1 MSKKLKISISIGA
14 VAIFCVILLIII
26 NNLGISLENAVQ
38 IALADM
44 NTTVNGQPISTSK
57 DEAVY
62 LSNDLTYSDEEDAFI
77 HSVIHISQPG
87 VYALSG
93 TLAYGQ
99 VAVDLGEKAYDD
111 KNAVVTLILNNAN
124 INCSV
129 APAIVFNNVYECSS
143 TKQPQSDINTKKAG
157 ANIYIANDSVNNIKG
172 SYNSLNKDNGAIYS
186 KVSMNIDGKDDA
198 ILNVVGENE
207 GIHTDM
213 HLTINGGS
221 VSVASKD
228 TGIIANS
235 KEKSVITINEANL
248 KVDITNNSKTKVDAI
263 KSNGWITIN
272 DGQVVASTN
281 DVNGSCSLDAGMGII
296 INGGTLKASGNKMG
310 NILKSKQNYAVFN
323 FASKKT
329 GGSLYSLK
337 NEKDETVIE
346 YNPFN
351 NFSNLVMSSSELKKG
366 NYTFTNNIIS
376 LEATKGD
383 LTDKKTDIFEIVKGE
398 NCFNFVSEI

>member
-1 MSKKLKISISIGA
+1 MSKKVKISIFIGV
-14 VAIFCVILLIII
+14 VAIFCVVLLIIA

-38 IALADM
+38 IELADM
-44 NTTVNGQPISTSK
+44 NTTVNGQPISNSK

-62 LSNDLTYSDEEDAFI
+62 LSNDLIYSGEEDAFI

-129 APAIVFNNVYECSS
+129 APAIIFNNVYECSS
-143 TKQPQSDINTKKAG
+143 TKQSQSDVNTKKAG

-172 SYNSLNKDNGAIYS
+172 SYNALNNDNGALCS
-186 KVSMNIDGKDDA
+186 KMSINIGGKDDA

-213 HLTINGGS
+213 HLTVNGGS
-221 VSVASKD
+221 ISVASKS
-228 TGIIANS
+228 TGIIANN
-235 KEKSVITINEANL
+235 KEKSVITINKSSL
-248 KVDITNNSKTKVDAI
+248 KVDIVNNLKDKVTAI
-263 KSNGWITIN
+263 KSNGWITVN
-272 DGQVVASTN
+272 NGQLIASTN
-281 DVNGSCSLDAGMGII
+281 DVNGSYSLDADKGII
-296 INGGTLKASGNKMG
+296 INGGTLKASGNKIG
-310 NILKSKQNYAVFN
+310 NILKSKQNYAIFN

-329 GGSLYSLK
+329 GGSLYALK
-337 NEKDETVIE
+337 NKKGETVIE

-351 NFSNLVMSSSELKKG
+351 NFSTLIISDGKLKKG
-366 NYTFTNNIIS
+366 NYTFTNNMSS
-376 LEATKGD
+376 LEATKGG
-383 LTDKKTDIFEIVKGE
+383 LTDKKTDIFGIVKGE